1 MSVVLLLR
9 LLVVLLLLA
18 VIVWFVWRAWQDRAA
33 RRRAPRSPTAAAR
46 AQAILASGGPT
57 TLEEHLAI
65 FPDACPHCGGRT
77 WAERQI
83 APYPS
88 TGQLPPLTSAPAP
101 LRVRLC
107 PRCGY
112 GNDPQPEDGAPRVLR
127 QVTSPYL
134 AEAVASAIAEP
145 PYHGPEAEPAAA
157 FPAVPQIIG
166 SAPTGPA
173 AATERWNVVVVN
185 DDLTPMEAVVDV
197 LTTAFDLPVEQAVAR
212 MLEAHHQHQCL
223 VATLPYAEAYRRATQ
238 AIRHARAAGYP
249 LTFILVAEQE

>member
-1 MSVVLLLR
+1 M
-9 LLVVLLLLA
+9 
-18 VIVWFVWRAWQDRAA
+18 
-33 RRRAPRSPTAAAR
+33 
-46 AQAILASGGPT
+46 
-57 TLEEHLAI
+57 
-65 FPDACPHCGGRT
+65 
-77 WAERQI
+77 
-83 APYPS
+83 
-88 TGQLPPLTSAPAP
+88 
-101 LRVRLC
+101 
-107 PRCGY
+107 
-112 GNDPQPEDGAPRVLR
+112 LR